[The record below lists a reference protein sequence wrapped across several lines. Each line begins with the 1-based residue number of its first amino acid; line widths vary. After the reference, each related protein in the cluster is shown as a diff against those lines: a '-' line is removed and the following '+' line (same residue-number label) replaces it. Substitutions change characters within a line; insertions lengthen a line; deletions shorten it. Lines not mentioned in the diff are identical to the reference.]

1 MTHPQ
6 STDRLSFLQE
16 PTLTVHQVEIDR
28 STHGRSIRSV
38 LPRVGRSVQDK
49 HDSDIQQFA
58 RITDDDATIPDCRPL
73 NASTMQAEGGR
84 EGGKRA
90 REEDEFSG
98 WLGGAQVCWVH
109 RRDQVIQRAV
119 LRKLTWSSRRL
130 QGRRTVHSGWIL
142 EELSYSC

>member
-58 RITDDDATIPDCRPL
+58 RISDDDATIPDCRPL
-73 NASTMQAEGGR
+73 NASTMQAVGG
-84 EGGKRA
+84 GVV
-90 REEDEFSG
+90 G
-98 WLGGAQVCWVH
+98 WEVNEPV
-109 RRDQVIQRAV
+109 
-119 LRKLTWSSRRL
+119 RKMSSRA
-130 QGRRTVHSGWIL
+130 GWAAHRCVGCT
-142 EELSYSC
+142 EETKSYKELF